1 MNEEQRDQWKQQLT
15 ADEIDAARAK
25 GQLTFGEAAAL
36 RAQLQPPPDVGVESD
51 LPRHRQSEPQTDPR
65 PAKPK
70 LWGDSRS
77 NEEKQLDALN
87 QIRRSVSTANVW
99 LATIAVIL
107 LFGREL
113 VWAFL
118 AGVGILGIGAVQ

>member
-1 MNEEQRDQWKQQLT
+1 MNKEQRDQWKQQLT
-15 ADEIDAARAK
+15 AEEIDAARAK

-36 RAQLQPPPDVGVESD
+36 RTQLRPPLEASVQPN
-51 LPRHRQSEPQTDPR
+51 LPRHQEGEPQPAVK
-65 PAKPK
+65 PAKRK

-77 NEEKQLDALN
+77 NEERQLDVLN

-99 LATIAVIL
+99 LAIIAVIL
-107 LFGREL
+107 LFGRDL